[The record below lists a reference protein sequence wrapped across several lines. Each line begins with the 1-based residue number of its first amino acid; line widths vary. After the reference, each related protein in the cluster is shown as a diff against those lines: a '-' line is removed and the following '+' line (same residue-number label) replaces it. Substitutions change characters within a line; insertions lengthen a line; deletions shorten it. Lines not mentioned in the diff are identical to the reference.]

1 LLDFNKDDHLSSAEI
16 EGLGVHLNSQCS
28 DWMNGYDPDVS
39 VMFSAIDTDGDD
51 QITSEEAA
59 KSEL

>member
-1 LLDFNKDDHLSSAEI
+1 
-16 EGLGVHLNSQCS
+16 
-28 DWMNGYDPDVS
+28 MNEYDPDVS